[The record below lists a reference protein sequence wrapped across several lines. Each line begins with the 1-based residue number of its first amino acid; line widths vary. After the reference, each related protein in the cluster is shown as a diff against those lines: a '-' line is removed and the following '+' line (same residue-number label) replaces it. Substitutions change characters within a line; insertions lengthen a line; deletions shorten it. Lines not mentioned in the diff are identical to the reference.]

1 MIRVVLAEDQ
11 SLLRSALK
19 TLLSLEDDIEIIAD
33 TGDGGEAL
41 ALVKTHQPDVLV
53 TDIEMPGLTGIELAE
68 TISQLTIATKIL
80 MVTTFARPGYLQ
92 RAMAAGAKGYFL
104 KDTPGE
110 ELAFAI
116 RKVANNETCIDP
128 ELAVAAWE
136 AQDPLTPREREI
148 LRFVEQGESN
158 KAIAQ
163 RLDLSPGTVRNYL
176 AEATAKLGVSNRI
189 EAARLARD
197 KGWL

>member
-1 MIRVVLAEDQ
+1 EDQ

>member
-128 ELAVAAWE
+128 ELAVTAWE

>member
-33 TGDGGEAL
+33 TGDGGVAL

>member
-1 MIRVVLAEDQ
+1 MIRLVLAEDQ

-19 TLLSLEDDIEIIAD
+19 TLLSLEKDIDIVAD
-33 TGDGGEAL
+33 TGDGREAL
-41 ALVKTHQPDVLV
+41 ALVKTHKPDVLL
-53 TDIEMPGLTGIELAE
+53 TDIEMPGLTGIELSEA
-68 TISQLTIATKIL
+68 ISKLNIDTKIL

-116 RKVANNETCIDP
+116 RKVADNETCIDT
-128 ELAVAAWE
+128 ELAVAAWQT
-136 AQDPLTPREREI
+136 QDPLTPREREI

-158 KAIAQ
+158 KVIAQ
-163 RLDLSPGTVRNYL
+163 RLALSPGTVRNYL

-189 EAARLARD
+189 EAARRAREN
-197 KGWL
+197 GWL